1 MPRSN
6 DFQRIK
12 CFYRN
17 FQDEL
22 GNTALHYH
30 VTAKGA
36 FAVEACLKLLQA
48 GADFRLKNKNGQE
61 PLELLE
67 SNEKLSTKQLDQV
80 KCEIWARMDRKEQ
93 TQELQKSL
101 EDVEGFR
108 QKISENLNCIFKLK
122 IRNQNRSRQ
131 NVGHPF
137 SMTCLKRFSKTLL
150 KSSTM
155 SR

>member
-1 MPRSN
+1 M
-6 DFQRIK
+6 
-12 CFYRN
+12 FYRN

-108 QKISENLNCIFKLK
+108 KLSLK
-122 IRNQNRSRQ
+122 IQIVFLSRKF
-131 NVGHPF
+131 G
-137 SMTCLKRFSKTLL
+137 TRTGAAKT
-150 KSSTM
+150 SGINF
-155 SR
+155 R